1 MEGKIDW
8 KDPIILEGKVT
19 RIQYSINDEDAVEYI
34 MQNYKTAYN
43 KADYNV
49 LTAISHAQLD
59 PFPHT
64 FWSIRYYSPDGY
76 GCDGCLGN
84 DKFGFGIELDW
95 TKNHAFIAA
104 KVSDGDRDI
113 YAIAYIAEKVEK
125 DDNYEEKARYILI
138 TQDVI
143 EVEAVET
150 GLVSVDNIAN
160 DINAKGHI
168 AIYDIHFETGKSA
181 IMPESANAL
190 KIIAD
195 YINTNSNKK
204 YFIVGHTDNTGNF
217 TSNMTLS
224 EERTKSVISELISKF
239 NVNEEQ
245 LKACGVSSL
254 SPVANN
260 ATENGRAKNRRVEIV
275 EQ

>member
-1 MEGKIDW
+1 M
-8 KDPIILEGKVT
+8 
-19 RIQYSINDEDAVEYI
+19 
-34 MQNYKTAYN
+34 
-43 KADYNV
+43 
-49 LTAISHAQLD
+49 
-59 PFPHT
+59 
-64 FWSIRYYSPDGY
+64 
-76 GCDGCLGN
+76 
-84 DKFGFGIELDW
+84 
-95 TKNHAFIAA
+95 
-104 KVSDGDRDI
+104 
-113 YAIAYIAEKVEK
+113 
-125 DDNYEEKARYILI
+125 YILI

-150 GLVSVDNIAN
+150 GLVSVDNIAS

-224 EERTKSVISELISKF
+224 EERAKSV
-239 NVNEEQ
+239 
-245 LKACGVSSL
+245 L
-254 SPVANN
+254 S
-260 ATENGRAKNRRVEIV
+260 
-275 EQ
+275 